1 MGVYEGR
8 GQLSKALRDLLRQ
21 WAEACAAWQ
30 DANTAQFEK
39 EFLLPLE
46 QDVKNALAAMDHMA
60 VLLNQ
65 IRQECR

>member
-8 GQLSKALRDLLRQ
+8 GQLSKALRDLMRHWQ
-21 WAEACAAWQ
+21 EACAQWQ

-39 EFLLPLE
+39 EFILPLE